1 MIDHNKT
8 ETWIVYFVI
17 VVVILLVLAAIGFLA
32 GRWYVEPSA
41 AQVQQDLY
49 GATPLDGT
57 LLRMDKRALEEAY
70 HAQMLKLFGV
80 WIASGAPGEA
90 VQFRNGLAIARRA
103 YTLAAQSI
111 TKREQELLEQERLH
125 HDQLR

>member
-1 MIDHNKT
+1 VKWLDHDKT
-8 ETWIVYFVI
+8 GTWITYFVVI
-17 VVVILLVLAAIGFLA
+17 IVILLVLAAVGYMM

-41 AQVQQDLY
+41 AQTQQDLY
-49 GATPLDGT
+49 GATPLDGI

-80 WIASGAPGEA
+80 WIASGAPNEA
-90 VQFRNGLAIARRA
+90 VQFRNGLATARRA

-111 TKREQELLEQERLH
+111 AKREQELERLK
-125 HDQLR
+125 